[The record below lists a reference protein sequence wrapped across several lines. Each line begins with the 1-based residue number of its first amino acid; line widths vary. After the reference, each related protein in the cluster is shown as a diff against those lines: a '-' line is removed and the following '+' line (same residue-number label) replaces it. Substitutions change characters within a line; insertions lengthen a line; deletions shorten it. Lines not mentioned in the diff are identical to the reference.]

1 MTNGQ
6 VLLVTTEPL
15 SGGLPTRTIW
25 YVAEEDPLKAEAIV
39 GAIMAPN
46 EKVEALGPLP
56 EAAVEAIGLKPG
68 EFTHA

>member
-6 VLLVTTEPL
+6 VLLVMTEPL
-15 SGGLPTRTIW
+15 SGGLPMRTIW

-56 EAAVEAIGLKPG
+56 EAAVKAL
-68 EFTHA
+68 